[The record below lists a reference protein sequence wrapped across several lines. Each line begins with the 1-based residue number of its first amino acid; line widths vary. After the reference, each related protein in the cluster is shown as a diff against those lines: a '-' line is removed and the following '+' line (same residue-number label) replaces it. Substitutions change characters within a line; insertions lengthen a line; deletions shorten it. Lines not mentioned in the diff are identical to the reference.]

1 MRAGYA
7 GEDCPKVSVMLEL
20 IGYTGAIHV
29 ELSSHRKSDSN
40 MVKDISWWEVTP

>member
-20 IGYTGAIHV
+20 IGYA

-40 MVKDISWWEVTP
+40 MVKDSLIKAYKTCF

>member
-20 IGYTGAIHV
+20 IGYT
-29 ELSSHRKSDSN
+29 
-40 MVKDISWWEVTP
+40 DIQGPFL